1 MHCGLNNRAVIITL
15 TTALRYIA
23 KSVVAVA
30 GLLAGWLTGWSVD
43 GERYREKS
51 DAFEINVA
59 WWGNSNNG
67 MNSGPPAC

>member
-1 MHCGLNNRAVIITL
+1 MTNHTVQNHTISNKMHCGLNNRAVIITL

-59 WWGNSNNG
+59 
-67 MNSGPPAC
+67 